1 MSKHQRVLPYLLLG
15 GAQLAVGAAAIFA
28 RYALTGA
35 QPIAVAAA
43 RLCIAAI
50 VLLLL
55 SAIRRAP
62 RAKVGP
68 RDNVILAC
76 AGVALALHFAG
87 WIWSLEYTTIAISTL
102 LVASTPIW
110 TAIYDATVHK
120 RGLSRASM
128 AAFAAGAVG
137 LVLVVGFNKTPAPH
151 PGHEWAGYAL
161 ALIGSVAIGAY
172 FILVRDVREGIGT
185 RRVVT
190 RTYTWAAIVLT
201 LAAFA
206 LRQPPPPISATAAWG
221 GILAMAFVS
230 QLLGHTALNASLR
243 SFTPSAIAF
252 ATLLEPVI
260 AAALGLVIFHE
271 AVPPLALVGG
281 FILLA
286 AIGVVLREEQ
296 LDRSGS
302 RIGAIHPEGLLG
314 G

>member
-1 MSKHQRVLPYLLLG
+1 MLPYILLG

-43 RLCIAAI
+43 RLCIAAAI
-50 VLLLL
+50 LLLL
-55 SAIRRAP
+55 SALRRKP
-62 RAKVGP
+62 RARVG
-68 RDNVILAC
+68 RRENLVLLC
-76 AGVALALHFAG
+76 AGVALAAHFAG

-110 TAIYDATVHK
+110 TAIYDATVLK
-120 RGLSRASM
+120 RGLSRPSM
-128 AAFAAGAVG
+128 LAFAAGAVG

-151 PGHEWAGYAL
+151 PGHQWAGYAL
-161 ALIGSVAIGAY
+161 ALAGSVAIGAY
-172 FILVRDVREGIGT
+172 FILVRDVREGLGT

-190 RTYTWAAIVLT
+190 RTYTWAAVVLAVAA
-201 LAAFA
+201 LAM
-206 LRQPPPPISATAAWG
+206 RQPPPPLSATGAWD

-230 QLLGHTALNASLR
+230 QLLGHTAMNASLR
-243 SFTPSAIAF
+243 WFTPSAIAF

-260 AAALGLVIFHE
+260 AAALGLVIFRE
-271 AVPPLALVGG
+271 SVPPVALLGG
-281 FILLA
+281 VILLA

-296 LDRSGS
+296 LDRSGPQ
-302 RIGAIHPEGLLG
+302 IGAIHPEGLAG